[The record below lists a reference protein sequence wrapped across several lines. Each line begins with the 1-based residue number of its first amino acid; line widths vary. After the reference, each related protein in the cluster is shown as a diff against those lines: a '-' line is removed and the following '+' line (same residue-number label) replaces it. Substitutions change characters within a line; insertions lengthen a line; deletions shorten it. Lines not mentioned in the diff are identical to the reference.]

1 MHDDWARDYFEH
13 GYAQRW
19 TLDPP
24 SADTQRDADALWTLL
39 GLTTEAGFLDV
50 GCGHGRIAVTMAQRG
65 AQVTGLDFAADLLG
79 RAKELAHGLA
89 VGVSWVRGDMR
100 NLPFDDASVQAAI
113 LFDAFGFFEQEEDN
127 LSVLRELARVL
138 DRGGRVAVKVANAE
152 PILRRFRAT
161 DREQR
166 GQTVVEVERSL
177 LANPSRLV
185 EDLVITGPQGTAR
198 YQRRQRL
205 YDIEEMTSAMDTAG
219 FSIGTVLATVS
230 GSTFEPAA
238 SPAMVI
244 VGERRALTPTAGRR

>member
-13 GYAQRW
+13 GYGRRW

-24 SADTQRDADALWTLL
+24 SADTQRDIDALWTLL

-65 AQVTGLDFAADLLG
+65 ARVTGLDFAADLLG
-79 RAKELAHGLA
+79 RAKELAHALS

-100 NLPFDDASVQAAI
+100 TLPFGDESMQAAI

-127 LSVLRELARVL
+127 LSVLRELARVV

-152 PILRRFRAT
+152 PIVGRFRPT

-166 GQTVVEVERSL
+166 GETVVEMERKL

-205 YDIEEMTSAMDTAG
+205 YDVVDMTSVLEATG
-219 FSIGTVLATVS
+219 FTVVTVLAAVT
-230 GSTFEPAA
+230 GTDFEPAT
-238 SPAMVI
+238 SRGMVI